1 MISRQEG
8 VIQAVIIAAFIFA
21 LLQVVLLT
29 LLIHAINVNN
39 EVHEAVYRSNK
50 QLIEQ
55 VQQLLFLPETLEKQ

>member
-1 MISRQEG
+1 MPRQEE
-8 VIQAVIIAAFIFA
+8 VIHGAIIAAFIFA

-50 QLIEQ
+50 QLIEE
-55 VQQLLFLPETLEKQ
+55 VQQRLALPDTLKKQ

>member
-39 EVHEAVYRSNK
+39 EVHEAVYQSNK
-50 QLIEQ
+50 QLIGE
-55 VQQLLFLPETLEKQ
+55 VQQLLTLPEMLKK